1 MDALSSVHG
10 RICTYGHSR
19 SMRAT
24 SKTLSSGQTCGMGV
38 EAPSSTHCGS
48 SAAGPSE
55 RSHRQSILGS
65 TSCLRRTRAM
75 AMALRSAAMCR
86 SMSARCAPSRGDHLS
101 AVETGQP
108 LPSAV
113 LPGISRP
120 GGSEGSRSAGVGP
133 GAGGS
138 KERYFW
144 SKGSG
149 ITGISPASRSRQ
161 CLAGFLGQPST
172 EVRWRTM
179 QRFAAALCCTW

>member
-1 MDALSSVHG
+1 MSRAASKGRAPGGGGWMEALSSVHG
-10 RICTYGHSR
+10 RSCTYGHSR

-55 RSHRQSILGS
+55 RSHRHIILGS
-65 TSCLRRTRAM
+65 TSCLRSTRAM

-86 SMSARCAPSRGDHLS
+86 SMRARCAPSRGDHLS

-120 GGSEGSRSAGVGP
+120 EGSEGSRSAGAGP

-149 ITGISPASRSRQ
+149 MTGISPASRSRQ

-172 EVRWRTM
+172 
-179 QRFAAALCCTW
+179 